1 MEAGIQKGVSVIKR
15 ISLIRRKHGMT
26 PEEFWEHYSGPHAA
40 IVRKMPG
47 ERKMGLSR
55 VVGPRSAEWDGVGGL
70 WVDNAAAVAKAF
82 ADPEIVD
89 LLAQHRPLF
98 LGHVEVIS
106 ADAGDF
112 WSADPSQH

>member
-47 ERKMGLSR
+47 GRKMVLSR
-55 VVGPRSAEWDGVGGL
+55 LVGPRSAEWDAVVDL
-70 WVDNAAAVAKAF
+70 WFDNAAAVDKAF
-82 ADPEIVD
+82 ADPEIVN
-89 LLAQHRPLF
+89 LLAQDPALF
-98 LGHVEVIS
+98 TGHTVVIIT
-106 ADAGDF
+106 AETRF
-112 WSADPSQH
+112 WSA